1 MKKSL
6 KIFFQACDGIGHINA
21 CIGLAQA
28 LANRGHRI
36 TFLNNRNFIGTFLK
50 YGFDE
55 IILDDGDDENNVDD
69 RVKSH
74 PIESVP
80 VTQSF
85 VESGFLSAK
94 SSYDQLDLFD
104 RHKNENLFCKL
115 IYDDFKKVHEH
126 MANVLKTEQPDL
138 IVIDNSL
145 IPPCIVYG
153 QIPFIYS
160 WSANPLMMFR
170 SDKLPPMMS
179 GFPTNDS
186 TTWSKYSEKLNNTA
200 ISSIKYY
207 QNLLNKD
214 LGYPEFE
221 DDKFWSAEL
230 IIYGYPEELD
240 YTDIVPMPENCI
252 RIDAF
257 CRMENKS
264 SQPLF
269 ELPDE
274 FKNQIHPEDKLIYI
288 SLGSFGSS
296 NIELMK
302 KIINALSQTS
312 HKYIV
317 SKGQFHEQF
326 DLATNMWGQPYLPQ
340 TQILPMVDMVIT
352 HGGNNTVTETFSFG
366 KPMLVIPLVADQHD
380 NAQRIQEKGYGYRL
394 NQHNFT
400 ADELIQ
406 LVNKIINDNEMI
418 EKCRKAGE
426 RIRNDSD
433 SKMKAC
439 ERIEQFVE
447 QKKAM
452 MMNK

>member
-145 IPPCIVYG
+145 IPPCIAFG

-179 GFPTNDS
+179 G
-186 TTWSKYSEKLNNTA
+186 KILVK
-200 ISSIKYY
+200 IK
-207 QNLLNKD
+207 
-214 LGYPEFE
+214 
-221 DDKFWSAEL
+221 
-230 IIYGYPEELD
+230 
-240 YTDIVPMPENCI
+240 I
-252 RIDAF
+252 R
-257 CRMENKS
+257 S
-264 SQPLF
+264 LF
-269 ELPDE
+269 
-274 FKNQIHPEDKLIYI
+274 
-288 SLGSFGSS
+288 
-296 NIELMK
+296 
-302 KIINALSQTS
+302 
-312 HKYIV
+312 
-317 SKGQFHEQF
+317 
-326 DLATNMWGQPYLPQ
+326 
-340 TQILPMVDMVIT
+340 
-352 HGGNNTVTETFSFG
+352 
-366 KPMLVIPLVADQHD
+366 
-380 NAQRIQEKGYGYRL
+380 
-394 NQHNFT
+394 
-400 ADELIQ
+400 
-406 LVNKIINDNEMI
+406 
-418 EKCRKAGE
+418 
-426 RIRNDSD
+426 
-433 SKMKAC
+433 
-439 ERIEQFVE
+439 
-447 QKKAM
+447 
-452 MMNK
+452 